1 MQSKYPIF
9 AIDLYTDAGFEH
21 NQHSKIATVSS
32 YDELWNAI
40 DVSVKGQKTISKATN
55 INKPTEVIEVPASM
69 TIKLHRH
76 NCISSI
82 DYSQNFDGSFN
93 EVLRIFTEQELA
105 EELLKNINAI
115 V

>member
-1 MQSKYPIF
+1 MQAKYPIF

-40 DVSVKGQKTISKATN
+40 DVSVKGQKTITKAVN
-55 INKPTEVIEVPASM
+55 VSNPTEIIEVPASM

-82 DYSQNFDGSFN
+82 DYSQNLDGTFT
-93 EVLRIFTEQELA
+93 EVLRIFTEDALA
-105 EELLKNINAI
+105 EEMLAQINSI
-115 V
+115 S